1 MKQVRF
7 SPQREVIYNYML
19 NTKAHPSAETIY
31 NDLKVE
37 HPDLSFATV
46 YRNLKLLEELG
57 KVKRVYVGDNVERY
71 DACCNDHAHFVCIC
85 CKKVI
90 DITGEK
96 EMMVNKF
103 KELNDAYS
111 IARVCLTL
119 EGLCPDCKEKGD

>member
-7 SPQREVIYNYML
+7 SPQREIIYNYML
-19 NTKAHPSAETIY
+19 NTKTHPSAETIY

-71 DACCNDHAHFVCIC
+71 DACCHDHAHFVCTC

-90 DITGEK
+90 DITSDEK
-96 EMMVNKF
+96 MVNKF
-103 KELNDAYS
+103 NEINEDFKVSRIPITELRY
-111 IARVCLTL
+111 L
-119 EGLCPDCKEKGD
+119 